1 MAGLGRAGHNPAIIS
16 LKCRMPVN
24 KELNTAAL
32 ELMNTS
38 KRVFITT
45 HLRPDGDAC
54 GCMRAMMEGLSA
66 LGKDV
71 RPLLLSPLPGWYESM
86 FEHKVPVLGNDIKK
100 EELAG
105 RFADVD
111 LIIIV
116 DTNSLVQLPGLEE
129 WFKAARAGGKKFLVI
144 DHHVTGDNLGD
155 VELIDN
161 AASAAGEIVYDL
173 FRAVHWEIT
182 RVVAEAIFI
191 AISTDTGWF
200 KYANADSRIFHTA
213 ADLIQIGV
221 KPNDIYR
228 RMYQSF
234 TPSRLKLMTRML
246 EHLELHENARV
257 ATQYILRKDFDETG
271 SSGPDTENLIDEC
284 QRIQTV
290 EVAAIFVE
298 LSDGRFRCSLRSKG
312 KVDVRK
318 VAQKFGGGGHTL
330 ASGVNLQGPLDTA
343 KTAILHEIAE
353 QL

>member
-1 MAGLGRAGHNPAIIS
+1 
-16 LKCRMPVN
+16 MPIN
-24 KELNTAAL
+24 ATQYKAAL
-32 ELMNTS
+32 DLIDAS
-38 KRVFITT
+38 KKVFITT
-45 HLRPDGDAC
+45 HIRPDGDAC
-54 GCMRAMMEGLSA
+54 GCVRAMMEGLSA
-66 LGKDV
+66 MGKEV
-71 RPLLLSPLPGWYESM
+71 QPLLLSPLASWYGSM
-86 FEHKVPVLGNDIKK
+86 FEHKIPILGNDIKK
-100 EELAG
+100 EELAVK
-105 RFADVD
+105 FADID
-111 LIIIV
+111 LVVIV
-116 DTNSLVQLPGLEE
+116 DTNSLVQLPGLED
-129 WFKAARAGGKKFLVI
+129 WLKGFRAGGKKILVI

-155 VELIDN
+155 IELIDT
-161 AASAAGEIVYDL
+161 AASAAGAIVYD
-173 FRAVHWEIT
+173 FFKAAGWAIT
-182 RVVAEAIFI
+182 PAVAEAIFV

-200 KYANADSRIFHTA
+200 KYGNADSRIFHTA

-246 EHLELHENARV
+246 EHLDLHENGRV

-290 EVAAIFVE
+290 EVATIFVE
-298 LSDGRFRCSLRSKG
+298 LADGRFRCSLRSKG

-343 KTAILHEIAE
+343 RAAILREIFE